1 MGGIIWLASYPKSGN
16 TWLRLFLHNLL
27 LNNDKPANI
36 NNLNNLTIGS
46 NNEFWLEKVTGR
58 PFDSFTEKEAVALT
72 PRIHKALTRIRSDSV
87 FVKTHNSMS
96 KVHGI
101 PLITPEYT
109 AGAIYVLRNPLDTV
123 ISLADHFGIS
133 LNDSIDMLND
143 TQTTISADNIQTAE
157 HLGSWSSH
165 VLSWKAINKS
175 ALHILRYEDMLYKPE
190 KAFGGL
196 AKFLG
201 LSPPTTRLKKAI
213 NFSSFDTSRK
223 QEQEKGFIEQSD
235 KSDRFFRVGKAGQWR
250 KLLSEDQIGRVIDA
264 NFKVMAEHGYL
275 HNSMNRVSRVD
286 YNPSS

>member
-16 TWLRLFLHNLL
+16 TWLRVFLHNLL
-27 LNNDKPANI
+27 LNTNKPANI
-36 NNLNNLTIGS
+36 NDLNNLTIAGNS
-46 NNEFWLEKVTGR
+46 EYWLEKVTGK

-72 PRIHKALTRIRSDSV
+72 PKIHKAFTRIRSDSV

-96 KVHGI
+96 KVYGI

-133 LNDSIDMLND
+133 LDDGIDMLND
-143 TQTTISADNIQTAE
+143 THSTISSDNIQTAE
-157 HLGSWSSH
+157 HLGSWSNH
-165 VLSWKAINKS
+165 VMSWKSVNKS
-175 ALHILRYEDMLYKPE
+175 ALHFLRYEDMLNKPE

-201 LSPPTTRLKKAI
+201 LSPPKFRLKKAI

-223 QEQEKGFIEQSD
+223 QEEEKGFIEQSD
-235 KSDRFFRVGKAGQWR
+235 KTDRFFRVGKAGQW
-250 KLLSEDQIGRVIDA
+250 KNILSDDQINRVIDA
-264 NFKVMAEHGYL
+264 NYEVMEEHGYL
-275 HNSMNRVSRVD
+275 HNSSNSIRRVG
-286 YNPSS
+286 

>member
-16 TWLRLFLHNLL
+16 TWLRVFLHNLL
-27 LNNDKPANI
+27 LNTNEPASI
-36 NNLNNLTIGS
+36 NNLNSLTIGS
-46 NNEFWLEKVTGR
+46 SNEYWLEKVTGR
-58 PFDSFTEKEAVALT
+58 PVDSFTEKEVVALT
-72 PRIHKALTRIRSDSV
+72 PKIHRAFTRLRSDSV

-96 KVHGI
+96 KVHGV

-123 ISLADHFGIS
+123 ISLAEHFGIS
-133 LNDSIDMLND
+133 LDDGIDMLND
-143 TQTTISADNIQTAE
+143 KHSVISSDTTQTAE
-157 HLGSWSSH
+157 HLGSWSNH
-165 VLSWKAINKS
+165 VMSWRAVNKS

-201 LSPPTTRLKKAI
+201 LSPPKFRLKKAI

-235 KSDRFFRVGKAGQWR
+235 KTDRFFRVGKAGQW
-250 KLLSEDQIGRVIDA
+250 KNILNDDQISRVIDA
-264 NFKVMAEHGYL
+264 NFDVMEEHGYL
-275 HNSMNRVSRVD
+275 QNSKIGISRAG
-286 YNPSS
+286 